1 MSIINFFIEYYFFR
15 RELKQL
21 YSNPTFFFSPETNK
35 IQTLLTP
42 ASDPILPVLLFETTP
57 YTHTYLCLNAIN
69 ATVYTQQ

>member
-1 MSIINFFIEYYFFR
+1 MSIINFSIEYYFFR

-42 ASDPILPVLLFETTP
+42 ASDPIFSPSIRNHPIHTHIH
-57 YTHTYLCLNAIN
+57 THTS
-69 ATVYTQQ
+69 V

>member
-1 MSIINFFIEYYFFR
+1 MSIINFSIEYYFFR

-42 ASDPILPVLLFETTP
+42 ASNLPGPSIRNHPIHTHIH
-57 YTHTYLCLNAIN
+57 THTS
-69 ATVYTQQ
+69 V